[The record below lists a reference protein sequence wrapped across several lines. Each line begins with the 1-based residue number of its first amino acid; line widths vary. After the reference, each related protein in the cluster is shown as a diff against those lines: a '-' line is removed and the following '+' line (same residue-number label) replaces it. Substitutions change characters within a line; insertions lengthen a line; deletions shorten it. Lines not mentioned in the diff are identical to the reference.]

1 MVNTL
6 LNMCQR
12 VLNCLVCCAVHTMN
26 ELKMTGNSL
35 LGSRPLLSFDP
46 VSSSV
51 YVYVHYD
58 VMYDVEANA
67 VTSSC

>member
-1 MVNTL
+1 
-6 LNMCQR
+6 
-12 VLNCLVCCAVHTMN
+12 MN

-58 VMYDVEANA
+58 VMYDVKANA